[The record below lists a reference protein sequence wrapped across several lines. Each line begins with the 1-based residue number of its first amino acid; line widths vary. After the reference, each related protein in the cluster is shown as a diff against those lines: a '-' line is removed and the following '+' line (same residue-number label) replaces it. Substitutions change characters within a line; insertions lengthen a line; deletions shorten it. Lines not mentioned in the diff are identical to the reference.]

1 MRRQLIAILSAAFV
15 LAMVSP
21 VAFGQGVKEGALIDL
36 NATDTAKLSWRNL
49 GAAGGVF
56 PLNLD
61 AGRIGGHIFPPPPK
75 FSAAEGKNPAHF
87 TASVPESSFGGKRG
101 TAPEIMLGNWTVE
114 VWLRRNGEMVEPA
127 EENGFVFFGF
137 IPEDLHNAGDIVK
150 EAMANDI
157 QYIRMLVDKGAKGQI
172 IAEIK
177 PKGKKA
183 VTLKTDEGIGTGDW
197 HQVAL
202 TYDGKTVQSYIDSK
216 ADQAS
221 KVEGWDKA
229 AKMGQNFVFVAQPG
243 DHDFV
248 KSSFNGSLAIVR
260 VYGEDLGAGGVRN
273 NFIASLAVEP
283 ADKLTT
289 TWGRVKQGY

>member
-172 IAEIK
+172 IAEVK

>member
-172 IAEIK
+172 IAEVK

-221 KVEGWDKA
+221 KMEGWDKA